1 MNSSQWS
8 EEWTPLGGPS
18 STDPQETRLGDP
30 AVASDVDGRLNVFVV
45 NSKDEQLYYRR
56 QTTANVDTSTWS
68 SWTRRKLVSP

>member
-30 AVASDVDGRLNVFVV
+30 AVASDVDGRLEMFIVGTD
-45 NSKDEQLYYRR
+45 KRIYHR
-56 QTTANVDTSTWS
+56 
-68 SWTRRKLVSP
+68 